1 MKYDVNTIINKYD
14 NEESLDFLFF
24 WGHHGKPDRLTKA
37 CLSQWYPSTFE
48 VEMVTYNCAE
58 QYMMAEK
65 ARTFKDYEMCDK
77 IMKSSTPKEI
87 KTLGRQVRNF
97 DENRWATV
105 SKNKVSYG
113 NFQKFGQNRELLQFL
128 LATGDKVIVE
138 ASPYDT
144 IWGIGMSERDEGVD
158 NPHNW
163 KGSNLLGFALMEVRD
178 TLKVINDYA
187 KQGEKCDV
195 MRALTLLTR
204 AYLDMCGISLGYRT
218 VVYCAAEAWLE
229 RLAWQDL
236 PLSEMARKEPLV
248 ELMPHITSDYVPE
261 LYDEYDITG
270 MGNDELLR
278 LCFFILRSEEFDEET
293 LEVLCWGI
301 LKVTEVEKELSRNI
315 EVTASDGTLLKGVL
329 TGQKCCHTYVT
340 MTSPFNL
347 HSAKFELVRDA
358 RELLLRAY
366 DDYHRLQHMENEIRE
381 LYPKYRE
388 KLKDVGDAS
397 AYKKYLVYEDVYGEL
412 LDDILI
418 FPKQELIK
426 EWFGLDIEM

>member
-1 MKYDVNTIINKYD
+1 
-14 NEESLDFLFF
+14 
-24 WGHHGKPDRLTKA
+24 
-37 CLSQWYPSTFE
+37 
-48 VEMVTYNCAE
+48 
-58 QYMMAEK
+58 
-65 ARTFKDYEMCDK
+65 
-77 IMKSSTPKEI
+77 
-87 KTLGRQVRNF
+87 
-97 DENRWATV
+97 
-105 SKNKVSYG
+105 
-113 NFQKFGQNRELLQFL
+113 
-128 LATGDKVIVE
+128 
-138 ASPYDT
+138 
-144 IWGIGMSERDEGVD
+144 
-158 NPHNW
+158 
-163 KGSNLLGFALMEVRD
+163 
-178 TLKVINDYA
+178 
-187 KQGEKCDV
+187 
-195 MRALTLLTR
+195 
-204 AYLDMCGISLGYRT
+204 MCGISLGYRT